1 VLRLPSPTLATA
13 DQLIDGLVCTTPE
26 EWTEDLRLWIGGKQP
41 RLAIRELLGRLGAPE
56 RPSGIVIVG
65 LDVAGSVFGEAV
77 AVAPVRLMLGGPH
90 DGPAVLWLIKH
101 NALDTSDVPR
111 DRLAR
116 AYVDV
121 LAALLDS
128 IGPAGVLASV
138 TQKRSRA
145 EQITFLE
152 SLWRCDHPRTG
163 DVLEAVSHHHRDRVV
178 AKAARELGARHRGWH
193 ARG

>member
-1 VLRLPSPTLATA
+1 
-13 DQLIDGLVCTTPE
+13 
-26 EWTEDLRLWIGGKQP
+26 
-41 RLAIRELLGRLGAPE
+41 
-56 RPSGIVIVG
+56 VIVG
-65 LDVAGSVFGEAV
+65 LDVVGSVLGEPAV
-77 AVAPVRLMLGGPH
+77 VPPVRLMLGGPH

-128 IGPAGVLASV
+128 IGPLGVLGSL
-138 TQKRSRA
+138 TQKRTRA
-145 EQITFLE
+145 QQVAFLE

-163 DVLEAVSHHHRDRVV
+163 EVLEAVSGHHRDRVV
-178 AKAARELGARHRGWH
+178 AKAARELSARHRTWH